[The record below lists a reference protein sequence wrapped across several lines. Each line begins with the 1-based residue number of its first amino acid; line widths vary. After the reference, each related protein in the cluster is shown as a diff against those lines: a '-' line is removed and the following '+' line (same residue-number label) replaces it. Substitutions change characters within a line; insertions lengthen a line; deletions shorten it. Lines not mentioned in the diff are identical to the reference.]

1 MKQFEDMLVITN
13 EQHDC
18 PHKDKIS
25 KKKFKCDN
33 LILKGKEYKCS
44 VCKCPYDGLTYS
56 QKESKVKNGV

>member
-1 MKQFEDMLVITN
+1 MKQFETMLVITN

-18 PHKDKIS
+18 PNKDKIL

-33 LILKGKEYKCS
+33 FIIKIEKCN